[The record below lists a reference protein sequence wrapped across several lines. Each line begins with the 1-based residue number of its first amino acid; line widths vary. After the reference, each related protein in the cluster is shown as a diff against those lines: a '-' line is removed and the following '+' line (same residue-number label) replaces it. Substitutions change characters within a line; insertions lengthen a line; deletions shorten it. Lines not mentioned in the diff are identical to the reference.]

1 MKAALTLA
9 MSTDGSAATA
19 AAKRAASARF
29 AEGSPAA
36 AAAAAAVE
44 VGPCPDESSAE
55 AEVEATLLKTLTDE
69 AAVAG
74 RALWR
79 RRVAAVAAP
88 AAPPALPMEGEGPG
102 PSWPK
107 MDARPAADAVLSC
120 EIKSVEIGSVEGY
133 HRYLEVG

>member
-29 AEGSPAA
+29 VDGSTAATAA
-36 AAAAAAVE
+36 AE
-44 VGPCPDESSAE
+44 VGPCPGESSAE

-69 AAVAG
+69 AAVAV

-88 AAPPALPMEGEGPG
+88 AAPPMEGDGPG
-102 PSWPK
+102 PSWLK
-107 MDARPAADAVLSC
+107 MDGRPAADAVLSC
-120 EIKSVEIGSVEGY
+120 EIKSVEVGSVEGY
-133 HRYLEVG
+133 QSLLKRLVEG

>member
-29 AEGSPAA
+29 VDGSPAA
-36 AAAAAAVE
+36 AAAAAE
-44 VGPCPDESSAE
+44 VGPCPGESSAE
-55 AEVEATLLKTLTDE
+55 AEVDATLLKTLTDE

-88 AAPPALPMEGEGPG
+88 AAPPALPTEGEGPG
-102 PSWPK
+102 PSGPK
-107 MDARPAADAVLSC
+107 MDARPAAEAVLSC

-133 HRYLEVG
+133 QSLLRG